1 MRGQLMFS
9 VSDRIDPHNYDR
21 PISDAR
27 KALLDQVESISTKLS
42 DHGESWMTTV
52 VLRVPFGTTDSTILS
67 ICSQVG
73 VETSARVIRS
83 SYDCTGKSFGGP
95 AEIERGVVR
104 KCWSGRRDQSVIVRV
119 SRSLDV

>member
-1 MRGQLMFS
+1 MRGKLMFS

-52 VLRVPFGTTDSTILS
+52 VLRVPFGTTDNTILS

-83 SYDCTGKSFGGP
+83 SYDCTGKAFGGP

-104 KCWSGRRDQSVIVRV
+104 RSRWESPRQTVVVRV